1 MLFHN
6 ILSLAS
12 FIGLSL
18 ALPKARSSNLDSN
31 PVPGESPL
39 FATYTGKPTPIPAN
53 YTRVIPATASGPAG
67 PDDLLF
73 QNLLSAEWIIYSF
86 YQQGVEAFSPSSFS
100 DLGYPNSTYDR
111 IAEIRDNEAGHIRI
125 FQDEISSTSLKP
137 GPCNYSFGFDNDPET
152 FLALQV
158 YIEVNSMAFLTG
170 LVRESNTTDT
180 SSALVAVA
188 EVETRHNVWSLI
200 DIWDVSPFA
209 GPADTV
215 YPYANQILA
224 LTNSFVVSGSCPSEN
239 PEYPYPNQNL
249 PEIGFVTN
257 TTTGHPGS
265 KIQLEFSNDPGF
277 TEGGD
282 YYAVF
287 FHGVLNISV
296 PFDIKT
302 NETVV
307 PGEFDKGAGIIAL
320 AVADE
325 AGAPTENSVLA
336 GPLLLLQQPEK
347 LTLLE
352 P

>member
-1 MLFHN
+1 M
-6 ILSLAS
+6 
-12 FIGLSL
+12 
-18 ALPKARSSNLDSN
+18 
-31 PVPGESPL
+31 
-39 FATYTGKPTPIPAN
+39 
-53 YTRVIPATASGPAG
+53 
-67 PDDLLF
+67 
-73 QNLLSAEWIIYSF
+73 
-86 YQQGVEAFSPSSFS
+86 
-100 DLGYPNSTYDR
+100 
-111 IAEIRDNEAGHIRI
+111 
-125 FQDEISSTSLKP
+125 
-137 GPCNYSFGFDNDPET
+137 
-152 FLALQV
+152 
-158 YIEVNSMAFLTG
+158 
-170 LVRESNTTDT
+170 
-180 SSALVAVA
+180 
-188 EVETRHNVWSLI
+188 
-200 DIWDVSPFA
+200 
-209 GPADTV
+209 
-215 YPYANQILA
+215 
-224 LTNSFVVSGSCPSEN
+224 SGSCPSEN

-302 NETVV
+302 NETVI
-307 PGEFDKGAGIIAL
+307 PGVFDKGAGIIAL

-325 AGAPTENSVLA
+325 AGAPTEDSVLA